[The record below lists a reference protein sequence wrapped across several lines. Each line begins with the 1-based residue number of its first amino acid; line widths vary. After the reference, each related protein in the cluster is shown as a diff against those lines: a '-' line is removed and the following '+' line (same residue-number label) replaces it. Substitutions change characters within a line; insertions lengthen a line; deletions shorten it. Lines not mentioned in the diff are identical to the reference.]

1 MLFREERF
9 GMFIHFGLYAVGGWH
24 EQEQMRRRLS
34 REEYRRYMEGFRP
47 QPGCTRAWARLAKDC
62 GMQYLCLTA
71 KHHDGFCLWD
81 TRQTDYKITALP
93 GGFDLFR
100 EFTESCREEGLLAA
114 VYYSLPDWDCPFAE
128 NAGGDHQLPTHPN
141 PDAHPDRQAYKDY
154 VKRQIGELLTGYG
167 PIAALFWDIP
177 PKETDES
184 VNAYVRSLAPG
195 ILINDRGWDRGDYGT
210 PERCVPDGAF
220 TRLTE
225 ACQSVGRQSWGYR
238 RDEDYFSLRL
248 LTHSIDRIM
257 ARGGNYLL
265 NIGPRA
271 DGSVPAETEQRLRRV
286 GDWYR
291 RVRESYQGAA
301 PIQVPGLPYA
311 VTRQGNAV
319 YIHLPGLDTTGVDL
333 RPIAHLP
340 REARLLNTGL
350 PLKTELAYLPAHY
363 SPAVTGPVPY
373 LHLQGIPVD
382 ALENETPVIRLL
394 FDDPDAALHTA
405 AGTQRE
411 IL

>member
-1 MLFREERF
+1 
-9 GMFIHFGLYAVGGWH
+9 
-24 EQEQMRRRLS
+24 
-34 REEYRRYMEGFRP
+34 
-47 QPGCTRAWARLAKDC
+47 
-62 GMQYLCLTA
+62 
-71 KHHDGFCLWD
+71 
-81 TRQTDYKITALP
+81 
-93 GGFDLFR
+93 
-100 EFTESCREEGLLAA
+100 
-114 VYYSLPDWDCPFAE
+114 
-128 NAGGDHQLPTHPN
+128 
-141 PDAHPDRQAYKDY
+141 
-154 VKRQIGELLTGYG
+154 
-167 PIAALFWDIP
+167 
-177 PKETDES
+177 
-184 VNAYVRSLAPG
+184 
-195 ILINDRGWDRGDYGT
+195 
-210 PERCVPDGAF
+210 
-220 TRLTE
+220 
-225 ACQSVGRQSWGYR
+225 
-238 RDEDYFSLRL
+238 
-248 LTHSIDRIM
+248 M

-319 YIHLPGLDTTGVDL
+319 YIHLPGLDTTGADL